1 MYWIVSL
8 QDARLISYY
17 SSQGACTSRVTLK
30 LILITYFQFK
40 SYFKRYFGEFKR
52 IAGRREPEISL
63 ATRIFSRTSY
73 PKGLTKPFVKE
84 VKN

>member
-1 MYWIVSL
+1 MSPYTT
-8 QDARLISYY
+8 
-17 SSQGACTSRVTLK
+17 QGIK
-30 LILITYFQFK
+30 ITRFQIK
-40 SYFKRYFGEFKR
+40 NQIKRYFGEFKR
-52 IAGRREPEISL
+52 IAGRGEPEISL